1 MSPGSQV
8 SWEPTMEVNR
18 VLGILMSSFRLHF
31 IAPSV
36 WFSGS
41 SHMRF
46 YLGLLGNV
54 LISTMVSEDP
64 ILYFFTFP
72 PLFLSATWEV
82 KNGGVSSLTE
92 SKDNFLQTW
101 LRNCPRFWISIKREG
116 ELWVCGWWWLFL
128 VLFFFFFSNVGFSA
142 HITEFGG
149 SRES

>member
-8 SWEPTMEVNR
+8 SREPR
-18 VLGILMSSFRLHF
+18 VDLSWALGILMSSFRLHL

-36 WFSGS
+36 WFPCS
-41 SHMRF
+41 SHMHF
-46 YLGLLGNV
+46 YLGLLGDV

-82 KNGGVSSLTE
+82 KNEGVSSVTE
-92 SKDNFLQTW
+92 SKDDFLQTW
-101 LRNCPRFWISIKREG
+101 LRNCPGFWISIVKG
-116 ELWVCGWWWLFL
+116 VSGSVVGLFGCF
-128 VLFFFFFSNVGFSA
+128 LFPSVFLNVGFSA
-142 HITEFGG
+142 DTTEFGG